1 MFRACLLDNIGSR
14 VTAPGSRS
22 FFLQLMKTYMSA
34 KILYTPDNPHTRTI
48 IEKVS
53 VTYFGFLVE
62 I

>member
-53 VTYFGFLVE
+53 VT
-62 I
+62 